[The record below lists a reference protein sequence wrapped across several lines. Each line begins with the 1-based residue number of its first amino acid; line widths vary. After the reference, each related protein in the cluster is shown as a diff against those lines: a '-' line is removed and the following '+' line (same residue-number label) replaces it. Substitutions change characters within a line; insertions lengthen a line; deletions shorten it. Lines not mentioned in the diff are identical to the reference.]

1 LRDHFTK
8 AGVVPGRIHFP
19 LTKETNLPR
28 GFAYVDLPDNDQ
40 YIVILHSVFNLK
52 SNVSKIHLALQKG
65 FKLHNTFIGK
75 RHIRVEFTMP
85 GKKKA
90 PNRMKAIKSK
100 DLKLK
105 AMQRRGILLPKVKPT
120 LSEIVAKSE
129 A

>member
-1 LRDHFTK
+1 M
-8 AGVVPGRIHFP
+8 
-19 LTKETNLPR
+19 
-28 GFAYVDLPDNDQ
+28 
-40 YIVILHSVFNLK
+40 
-52 SNVSKIHLALQKG
+52 
-65 FKLHNTFIGK
+65 HNTFIGK

-105 AMQRRGILLPKVKPT
+105 AMQRRGLLVHVPKVKPT

-129 A
+129 AV